1 MLVRFLQ
8 FARRRTG
15 WRARVHDFEDA
26 DARPPARLCRLFDA
40 KKTAILACTRQDV
53 CYSFYRTKTF
63 PGGAVVAQLTV
74 NQRVAGSN
82 PARGAR
88 TFNPAIGRVFLFG
101 FWVMRALLTTV
112 FATATAWASGFYVA
126 PVTL

>member
-1 MLVRFLQ
+1 MLRSFL
-8 FARRRTG
+8 
-15 WRARVHDFEDA
+15 
-26 DARPPARLCRLFDA
+26 
-40 KKTAILACTRQDV
+40 
-53 CYSFYRTKTF
+53 YSSFLREGSANIF

-88 TFNPAIGRVFLFG
+88 TFNPAIGRVFFG
-101 FWVMRALLTTV
+101 FWVMRALLAAV
-112 FATATAWASGFYVA
+112 LATATAWASGFYVA